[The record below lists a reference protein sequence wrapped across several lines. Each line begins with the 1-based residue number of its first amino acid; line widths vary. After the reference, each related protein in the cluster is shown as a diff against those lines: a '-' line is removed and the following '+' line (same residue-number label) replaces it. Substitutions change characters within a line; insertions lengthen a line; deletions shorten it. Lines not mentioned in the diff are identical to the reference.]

1 LSLRGALSITYPTQN
16 FRKRHF
22 KMLLLFEQK
31 MTYMQIIF
39 ENFPKNLSPSTLWNE
54 VVARRTL
61 KIIENG
67 Q

>member
-1 LSLRGALSITYPTQN
+1 
-16 FRKRHF
+16 
-22 KMLLLFEQK
+22 MLLLFEQK

-39 ENFPKNLSPSTLWNE
+39 GNFPKNLSPSTLWNE

-67 Q
+67 QWLKKSGHPCYIRSG

>member
-1 LSLRGALSITYPTQN
+1 
-16 FRKRHF
+16 
-22 KMLLLFEQK
+22 MLLLFEQK

-39 ENFPKNLSPSTLWNE
+39 GNFPKNLSPSTLWNE